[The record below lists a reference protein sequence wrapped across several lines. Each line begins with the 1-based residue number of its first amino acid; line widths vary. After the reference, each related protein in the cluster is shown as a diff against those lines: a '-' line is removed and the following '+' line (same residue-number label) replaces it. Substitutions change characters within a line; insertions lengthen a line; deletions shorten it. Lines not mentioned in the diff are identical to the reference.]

1 MPSRQLASRPSGS
14 ARKKTAVKTAPRK
27 ASGKK
32 ASNASAAT
40 HPWGTQSIH
49 RAVTMLREIAAY
61 QKGMRLVDIAQA
73 MGLERPTAHRIVKGL
88 VSQGMVMQDPKTKCY
103 RLGHVVYELGLAAS
117 PYFNLKEICQPI
129 LARIAERTGDSVYL
143 VVRSGFDSV
152 CLERLEGNY
161 PIRARTMDVGTRR
174 PLGVGAGSVALLL
187 GLSDAEIEQVIA
199 INTPRMPTF
208 GMITGDRLRE
218 VIARSREAG
227 YAINEEDVL
236 PGVAAI
242 GAPILP
248 RTGQPYAA
256 VSIAGIAS
264 RLTGPRRD
272 ELAAMLHKETRALAR
287 KLDELSVSWE

>member
-1 MPSRQLASRPSGS
+1 MPTRQSAARVAGAIKKSAAARAAKAAK
-14 ARKKTAVKTAPRK
+14 ARKPAQGQA
-27 ASGKK
+27 AS
-32 ASNASAAT
+32 

-49 RAVTMLREIAAY
+49 RAVTMLREIAAF

-73 MGLERPTAHRIVKGL
+73 MDLERPTAHRIVRGL
-88 VSQGMVMQDPKTKCY
+88 VSQGMVMQDPVTKYY

-117 PYFNLKEICQPI
+117 PNFNLKEICQPV
-129 LARIAERTGDSVYL
+129 LARMAERTGDSVYL

-152 CLERLEGNY
+152 CIERLEGSY

-174 PLGVGAGSVALLL
+174 PLGIGAGSVALLL
-187 GLSDAEIEQVIA
+187 GLSDAEIEQIIA
-199 INTPRMPTF
+199 INTPRMPSF
-208 GMITGDRLRE
+208 GMITGSRLRE

-242 GAPILP
+242 GAPIMP
-248 RTGQPYAA
+248 RMGQPYAA

-264 RLTGPRRD
+264 RLTGTRRD
-272 ELAAMLHKETRALAR
+272 ELAVMLHKETRGLAK
-287 KLDELSVSWE
+287 KLEELSVSWD